1 MIGDSAYFLSLLF
14 KFINF
19 INLKSNDKK
28 YADAEVLIAMFWA
41 DEDKDEF
48 ILVLSLL
55 MYNVVLALGGGSRG
69 GGAPWQIIAPH
80 LPFHLITAYCMR
92 NAVNV

>member
-1 MIGDSAYFLSLLF
+1 
-14 KFINF
+14 
-19 INLKSNDKK
+19 LKSNDKK
-28 YADAEVLIAMFWA
+28 YADAEALRAIFWA

-92 NAVNV
+92 NAVNVCSPVHSIFSRDRLRYNFISI